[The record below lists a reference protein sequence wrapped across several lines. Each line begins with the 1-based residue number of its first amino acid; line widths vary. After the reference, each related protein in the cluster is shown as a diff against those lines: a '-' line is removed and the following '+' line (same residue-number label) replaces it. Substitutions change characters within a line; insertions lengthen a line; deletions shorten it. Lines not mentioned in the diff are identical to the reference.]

1 MSVAL
6 PHPVAVRPIRAP
18 WVRIARYAVRRRR
31 TAVLAWGVPL
41 GALAAMVVAIFPSIS
56 GAAGLEE
63 LLQRY
68 PAALKEAFGI
78 SDASFST
85 AEGYLAGELFNL
97 IAPFACCYFVLHGLA
112 VALASAEQRG
122 TVDVVLSAPIAR
134 RQYIAGWLAGLSL
147 TLLGILAVLALMMQ
161 AAAVALGVDLA
172 LSSTLAG
179 VLNLWPI
186 AIFAGG
192 LTVVLCALLPGS
204 AGVTGA
210 AAGVFVAAYFVEVLG
225 RLSDTVARVDV
236 LSAFHFYGSA
246 IEDGLDPAAF
256 FGLIAAGLVLAG
268 IGCVLF
274 ERRDLR
280 R

>member
-1 MSVAL
+1 MSIAL
-6 PHPVAVRPIRAP
+6 PQPAALHPLRAP
-18 WVRIARYAVRRRR
+18 WIRVARYAAHRRR
-31 TAVLAWGVPL
+31 ASVLTWGLPL
-41 GALAAMVVAIFPSIS
+41 GALAALVVAIFPSIS
-56 GAAGLEE
+56 GAQGMDQLLES
-63 LLQRY
+63 Y

-78 SDASFST
+78 SDAGFST

-112 VALASAEQRG
+112 LALAGAEQRG
-122 TVDVVLSAPIAR
+122 TMDVVLSGPIAR
-134 RQYIAGWLAGLSL
+134 RQYVAGWLAGLSV
-147 TLLGILAVLALMMQ
+147 TLLGILAVLGVMMQ
-161 AAAVALGVDLA
+161 AAALVLGVDLS

-192 LTVVLCALLPGS
+192 LTVVLCGLLPG
-204 AGVTGA
+204 AAAVTGA
-210 AAGVFVAAYFVEVLG
+210 AAGVLVASYFVEVLG
-225 RLSDTVARVDV
+225 RLSDTIARVDA

-256 FGLIAAGLVLAG
+256 LGLIAAGLVLAG
-268 IGCVLF
+268 VGCVLF